1 MNYYQKKKQ
10 ELREEAIEH
19 QRQVSEQN
27 LSWWDIYDYL
37 EHLETQAKKYGLIK
51 EFRENGVI

>member
-1 MNYYQKKKQ
+1 MDYYQKKKQ
-10 ELREEAIEH
+10 ELREEAKEH
-19 QRQVSEQN
+19 QRQASEKN

>member
-1 MNYYQKKKQ
+1 MDYYQKKKQ
-10 ELREEAIEH
+10 ELREEAKEH
-19 QRQVSEQN
+19 QIQASEQN